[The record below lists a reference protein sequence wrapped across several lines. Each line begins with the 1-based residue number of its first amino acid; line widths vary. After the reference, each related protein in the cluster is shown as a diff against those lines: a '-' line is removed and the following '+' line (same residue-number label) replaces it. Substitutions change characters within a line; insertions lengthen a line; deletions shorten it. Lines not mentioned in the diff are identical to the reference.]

1 MLDFKTYYINTFFQ
15 YLQFVKQENIFL
27 KRMPIGQTNK

>member
-15 YLQFVKQENIFL
+15 YLQFVKQEKYFL
-27 KRMPIGQTNK
+27 KRMPISQINK